1 MAKNYIIEHMEE
13 GMHDWCKLEYE
24 HMVTVCGA
32 DHIYFTA
39 LTPNTLADMPET
51 LVKAHCHTEDILTMG
66 DRIPHEKVC
75 LLDPASPHVLCP
87 EDAEKFDYY
96 LFGGI
101 LGDDPPRD
109 RTGELRKLGFA
120 TRHLGEVQ
128 MTTDT
133 AVNVT
138 RRVVEGLVPLDKIP
152 FIDHP
157 EIKLRKKET
166 VTMPFRYI
174 AKETPESSPSTAESQ
189 TAGETPSS
197 SKKSKKSKKPEP
209 ILPPGMIELLIKDND
224 TALDLF

>member
-1 MAKNYIIEHMEE
+1 MAKNYIVEHMEE
-13 GMHDWCKLEYE
+13 GMHDWCTLEYE
-24 HMVTVCGA
+24 HMVSVCGA

-39 LTPNTLADMPET
+39 LTPKTLADMPES
-51 LVKAHCHTEDILTMG
+51 LRKAHCHTEDILTMG
-66 DRIPHEKVC
+66 DRIPHERVC
-75 LLDPASPHVLCP
+75 LLDPASPNPLAP
-87 EDAEKFDYY
+87 EDADTYDFF

-120 TRHLGEVQ
+120 TRHLGPVQ

-138 RRVVEGLVPLDKIP
+138 RRIVEEKTPLDKIP
-152 FIDHP
+152 FIDNP

-174 AKETPESSPSTAESQ
+174 ALPAKETSEDAVEAGDEST
-189 TAGETPSS
+189 
-197 SKKSKKSKKPEP
+197 KKSKKAKKPEP
-209 ILPPGMIELLIKDND
+209 LLPPGMKELLKKDND
-224 TALDLF
+224 SAIDLF

>member
-1 MAKNYIIEHMEE
+1 MTYNQTARLAMDHI
-13 GMHDWCKLEYE
+13 GMHEWCQLEYE
-24 HMVTVCGA
+24 HMVSVIGPE
-32 DHIYFTA
+32 HVYFTA
-39 LTPNTLADMPET
+39 LTPKTLANMPAT
-51 LVKAHCHTEDILTMG
+51 LAKANCHTEDILTMA
-66 DRIPHEKVC
+66 DRIPHNKVC
-75 LLDPASPHVLCP
+75 LLDPASPHPLSP
-87 EDAEKFDYY
+87 EDADTYDFF

-138 RRVVEGLVPLDKIP
+138 RRVVEGKMPLDKIP

-174 AKETPESSPSTAESQ
+174 AILPNEEETTEDGT
-189 TAGETPSS
+189 
-197 SKKSKKSKKPEP
+197 KKSKKAKKPEP
-209 ILPPGMIELLIKDND
+209 LLPPGMIELLIKDND
-224 TALDLF
+224 TALDLL

>member
-1 MAKNYIIEHMEE
+1 MAKNYIVEHMEE
-13 GMHDWCKLEYE
+13 GMHDWCTLEYE
-24 HMVTVCGA
+24 HMVSVCGA

-39 LTPNTLADMPET
+39 LTPKTLADMPAS
-51 LVKAHCHTEDILTMG
+51 LRKAHCHTEDVLTMG
-66 DRIPHEKVC
+66 DRIPHEKIC
-75 LLDPASPHVLCP
+75 LLDPSSPYPLAP
-87 EDAEKFDYY
+87 EDGDTYDFF

-120 TRHLGEVQ
+120 TRHLGPVQ

-133 AVNVT
+133 AVNVS
-138 RRVVEGLVPLDKIP
+138 RRVVEGKTPLDKIQ

-174 AKETPESSPSTAESQ
+174 ALPPKESTEVAVEGEEST
-189 TAGETPSS
+189 
-197 SKKSKKSKKPEP
+197 KKSKKAKKLEP
-209 ILPPGMIELLIKDND
+209 LLPPGMLELLKKDND

>member
-1 MAKNYIIEHMEE
+1 
-13 GMHDWCKLEYE
+13 MHAWCKLEYE
-24 HMVTVCGA
+24 HMISVCGP
-32 DHIYFTA
+32 DHVYFTA
-39 LTPNTLADMPET
+39 LTPKTLADMPET
-51 LVKAHCHTEDILTMG
+51 LSKAHCHTEDILTMG

-75 LLDPASPHVLCP
+75 LLDPASPQVLSP
-87 EDAEKFDYY
+87 EDADKFDYY

-120 TRHLGEVQ
+120 TRHLGSVQ

-133 AVNVT
+133 ALNVT
-138 RRVVEGLVPLDKIP
+138 RRVVEGKTPLDQIP
-152 FIDHP
+152 FVDHP

-174 AKETPESSPSTAESQ
+174 ALPPKESSATSAEASD
-189 TAGETPSS
+189 TPAEGDNATIT
-197 SKKSKKSKKPEP
+197 KKSKKPKQPEP
-209 ILPPGMIELLIKDND
+209 LLPPGMIELLKKDND

>member
-1 MAKNYIIEHMEE
+1 
-13 GMHDWCKLEYE
+13 MHEWCKLEYE
-24 HMVTVCGA
+24 HMISVCGP
-32 DHIYFTA
+32 DHVYFTA
-39 LTPNTLADMPET
+39 LTPSTLAGMPET
-51 LVKAHCHTEDILTMG
+51 LSKAHCHTEDILTMG

-75 LLDPASPHVLCP
+75 LLDPASPHVLSP
-87 EDAEKFDYY
+87 EDGETYDFF

-120 TRHLGEVQ
+120 TRHLGPVQ

-133 AVNVT
+133 ALNVT
-138 RRVVEGLVPLDKIP
+138 RRVVEGKVPLDQIP

-174 AKETPESSPSTAESQ
+174 ALPPKEPAVEESESSSTS
-189 TAGETPSS
+189 T
-197 SKKSKKSKKPEP
+197 KKSKKAKKLEP
-209 ILPPGMIELLIKDND
+209 LLPPGMVELLIKDND
-224 TALDLF
+224 TALDMF

>member
-13 GMHDWCKLEYE
+13 GMHEWCKLEYE
-24 HMVTVCGA
+24 HMVSVIGP
-32 DHIYFTA
+32 DHVYFTA
-39 LTPNTLADMPET
+39 LTPKTLADMPET
-51 LVKAHCHTEDILTMG
+51 LAKAHCHTEDVLTMQ
-66 DRIPHEKVC
+66 DRIPHNKVC
-75 LLDPASPHVLCP
+75 LLDPSSPYPLSP
-87 EDAEKFDYY
+87 EDADTYDFF

-120 TRHLGEVQ
+120 TRHLGEIQ

-138 RRVVEGLVPLDKIP
+138 RRVVEGKIPLDKIP

-174 AKETPESSPSTAESQ
+174 ALPPKEVDASDE
-189 TAGETPSS
+189 
-197 SKKSKKSKKPEP
+197 SKKSKKPKRPEP
-209 ILPPGMIELLIKDND
+209 LLPPGMIELLIKDND
-224 TALDLF
+224 AALDLF

>member
-24 HMVTVCGA
+24 HMVAVCGPE
-32 DHIYFTA
+32 HVYFTA
-39 LTPNTLADMPET
+39 LTPTTLADMPES
-51 LVKAHCHTEDILTMG
+51 LARAHCHTEDILTMG

-75 LLDPASPHVLCP
+75 LLDPASPDVLSP
-87 EDAEKFDYY
+87 EDGDKFDFF

-120 TRHLGEVQ
+120 TRHLGPVQ

-133 AVNVT
+133 ALNVT
-138 RRVVEGLVPLDKIP
+138 RRVVEGRVPLDKIP
-152 FIDHP
+152 FVDHP

-174 AKETPESSPSTAESQ
+174 IKESSASEEETASTTDEAASK
-189 TAGETPSS
+189 
-197 SKKSKKSKKPEP
+197 KKSKKSKQPEP
-209 ILPPGMIELLIKDND
+209 LLPPGMIELLKKDND

>member
-24 HMVTVCGA
+24 HMVANIGPKHV
-32 DHIYFTA
+32 YFTA
-39 LTPNTLADMPET
+39 LTPKTMADMPPS
-51 LVKAHCHTEDILTMG
+51 LAKAQCHTEDILTMG

-75 LLDPASPHVLCP
+75 LLDPASPTVLCP
-87 EDAEKFDYY
+87 EDADKYDFF

-138 RRVVEGLVPLDKIP
+138 RRVVEGKDPLDKIP
-152 FIDHP
+152 FVDHP
-157 EIKLRKKET
+157 EIMLRKGES

-174 AKETPESSPSTAESQ
+174 VKEEEQTNDAAAAEGVKKTKKAKGPQPL
-189 TAGETPSS
+189 
-197 SKKSKKSKKPEP
+197 
-209 ILPPGMIELLIKDND
+209 LPPGMIELLIKDND
-224 TALDLF
+224 SAFDLN

>member
-24 HMVTVCGA
+24 HMVSVCGPE
-32 DHIYFTA
+32 HIYFTA
-39 LTPNTLADMPET
+39 LTPKTLADMPET
-51 LVKAHCHTEDILTMG
+51 LAKAHCHTEDIMAMS
-66 DRIPHEKVC
+66 DRIPHQRVC
-75 LLDPASPHVLCP
+75 LLDPASPHVLSP
-87 EDAEKFDYY
+87 GDAKEFDFF

-120 TRHLGEVQ
+120 TRHLGAVQ

-138 RRVVEGLVPLDKIP
+138 RRIVEGQVSLDEIP

-157 EIKLRKKET
+157 EIKLRKNET

-174 AKETPESSPSTAESQ
+174 ALSSTETSSIASSE
-189 TAGETPSS
+189 GGS
-197 SKKSKKSKKPEP
+197 SKVNETEKKSRKPKLP
-209 ILPPGMIELLIKDND
+209 QPLLPPGMLELLKKDND
-224 TALDLF
+224 MALDLL

>member
-13 GMHDWCKLEYE
+13 GMHEWCKLEYE
-24 HMVTVCGA
+24 HMISVCGP
-32 DHIYFTA
+32 DHVYFTA
-39 LTPNTLADMPET
+39 LTPRTLAGMPET
-51 LVKAHCHTEDILTMG
+51 LSKAHCHTEDILTMG
-66 DRIPHEKVC
+66 DRIPHKKVC
-75 LLDPASPHVLCP
+75 LLDPASPHVLSP
-87 EDAEKFDYY
+87 EDGETYDFF

-120 TRHLGEVQ
+120 TRHLGPVQ

-133 AVNVT
+133 ALNVT
-138 RRVVEGLVPLDKIP
+138 RRVVEGKVPLDQIP

-174 AKETPESSPSTAESQ
+174 ALPPKESAVEEAESSSST
-189 TAGETPSS
+189 
-197 SKKSKKSKKPEP
+197 KKSKKPKKPEP
-209 ILPPGMIELLIKDND
+209 LLPPGMIELLIKDND
-224 TALDLF
+224 TALDMF

>member
-24 HMVTVCGA
+24 HMVSVIGP
-32 DHIYFTA
+32 DHVYFTA
-39 LTPNTLADMPET
+39 LTPSTLAAMPPS
-51 LVKAHCHTEDILTMG
+51 LAKAQCYTEDILTMA

-75 LLDPASPHVLCP
+75 LLDPSSPNVLSP
-87 EDAEKFDYY
+87 EDADTYDFF

-120 TRHLGEVQ
+120 TRHLGSVQ

-138 RRVVEGLVPLDKIP
+138 RRVIEGKTPLDQIP

-174 AKETPESSPSTAESQ
+174 ALPPKTESASEEGSET
-189 TAGETPSS
+189 
-197 SKKSKKSKKPEP
+197 KKAKKPKKPEP
-209 ILPPGMIELLIKDND
+209 LLPPGMIELLIKDND
-224 TALDLF
+224 EAIDQF

>member
-1 MAKNYIIEHMEE
+1 
-13 GMHDWCKLEYE
+13 MHDWCKLEYE
-24 HMVTVCGA
+24 HMISVCGP
-32 DHIYFTA
+32 DHVYFTA
-39 LTPNTLADMPET
+39 LTPSTLAGMPET
-51 LVKAHCHTEDILTMG
+51 LSKAHCHTEDILTMG

-75 LLDPASPHVLCP
+75 LLDPASPHVLSP
-87 EDAEKFDYY
+87 EDGETYDFF

-120 TRHLGEVQ
+120 TRHLGPIQ

-133 AVNVT
+133 ALNVT
-138 RRVVEGLVPLDKIP
+138 RRVVEGKVPLDQIP

-174 AKETPESSPSTAESQ
+174 ALPPKEPTVEEAESSST
-189 TAGETPSS
+189 GP
-197 SKKSKKSKKPEP
+197 KKSKKAKKPEP
-209 ILPPGMIELLIKDND
+209 LLPPGMIELLIKDND
-224 TALDLF
+224 TALDMF

>member
-1 MAKNYIIEHMEE
+1 MARNYIIEHMEE

-24 HMVTVCGA
+24 HMVSVCGA

-39 LTPNTLADMPET
+39 LTAKTLADMPET
-51 LVKAHCHTEDILTMG
+51 LSKAHCHTEDILTMG

-75 LLDPASPHVLCP
+75 LLDPSSPYPLCP
-87 EDAEKFDYY
+87 EDADKYDFF

-120 TRHLGEVQ
+120 TRHLGAIQ

-138 RRVVEGLVPLDKIP
+138 RRVVEGKVPLDKIP

-174 AKETPESSPSTAESQ
+174 AKEMPEETASSETAPE
-189 TAGETPSS
+189 GDSS
-197 SKKSKKSKKPEP
+197 ATKKSKKAKKPEP
-209 ILPPGMIELLIKDND
+209 LLPPGMIELLIKDND
-224 TALDLF
+224 AALDLF

>member
-1 MAKNYIIEHMEE
+1 
-13 GMHDWCKLEYE
+13 
-24 HMVTVCGA
+24 
-32 DHIYFTA
+32 
-39 LTPNTLADMPET
+39 
-51 LVKAHCHTEDILTMG
+51 MG

-75 LLDPASPHVLCP
+75 LLDPSSPYPLAP
-87 EDAEKFDYY
+87 EDADTYDYF

-120 TRHLGEVQ
+120 TRHLGSVQ

-138 RRVVEGLVPLDKIP
+138 RRVVEGKTPLDKIP

-174 AKETPESSPSTAESQ
+174 ALPPKESTEIAVE
-189 TAGETPSS
+189 GEDST
-197 SKKSKKSKKPEP
+197 KKSKKAKKLEP
-209 ILPPGMIELLIKDND
+209 LLPPGMIELLKKDND
-224 TALDLF
+224 AALDLF